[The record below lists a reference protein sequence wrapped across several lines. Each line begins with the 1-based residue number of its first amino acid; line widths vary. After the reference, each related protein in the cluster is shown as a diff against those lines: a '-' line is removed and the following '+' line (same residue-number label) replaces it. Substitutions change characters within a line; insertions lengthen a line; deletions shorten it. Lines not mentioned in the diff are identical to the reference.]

1 MSIFNFRCV
10 DNGGKRQG
18 FTVKAN
24 SKAEAEKKAF
34 QKAKKAAKGDII
46 SWECRLAIA

>member
-1 MSIFNFRCV
+1 MSTFSFYCV

-18 FTVKAN
+18 FSVKAS

-34 QKAKKAAKGDII
+34 TKAKKAAKGDII
-46 SWECRLAIA
+46 SWQCRLSIA